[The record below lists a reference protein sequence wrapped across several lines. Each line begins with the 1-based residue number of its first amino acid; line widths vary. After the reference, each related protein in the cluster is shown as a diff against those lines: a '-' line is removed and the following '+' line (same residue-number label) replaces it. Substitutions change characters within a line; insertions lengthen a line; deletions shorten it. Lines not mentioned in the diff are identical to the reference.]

1 VAERIWPETP
11 WTLRPYQR
19 EALRSV
25 AGAWADGHQRTLVV
39 LATGLGKTTI
49 FTEVARRRAIAG
61 RRPTLVLAHRI
72 ELVEQA
78 AARLE
83 AAGLGVQIES
93 GERRAQPYPLTDGD
107 VVVATVQTLRGRRLE
122 SWPADYFDTVICDE
136 AHHAAALSYRVIL
149 DRFDRALHLGVT
161 ATPDR
166 GDAIAIGHVY
176 PHLAFEYGIREG
188 IEGGFLAPIR
198 ALTIGDSS
206 LDLSSVRTTKQEH
219 GRDLSA
225 EDLGRAMTMDERQLH
240 EIAAPIARESAG
252 RQTLIFTPTVE
263 VAHLLAATL
272 SGYVGGAHL
281 VRSLDGQTDKPT
293 RAQVLD
299 AYQRGEIRYL
309 VNCALF
315 TEGFDAPATSCVV
328 VARPTKS
335 RALYA
340 QMVGRGTR
348 LAPGK
353 ADCLVLDLATEG
365 AHSLAKATDLFAGK
379 ELPDDIAEELQAAVE
394 RGEDVRQSVEE
405 AEARAAEREARLER
419 ERAAAR
425 VTAEVRYRKR
435 KIDILDPWAELGIDG
450 PSAKESRG
458 PRATMGQ
465 AEALTKAGI
474 PNATSLSRAE
484 ASRMLDAITG
494 RRKQGLCTIKMA
506 RSLARAGLRTDL
518 SFAEARQALDALA
531 ANRWKP
537 TIEIAERWGA

>member
-1 VAERIWPETP
+1 MSSRLWPDTP

-19 EALRSV
+19 EALRSI
-25 AGAWADGHQRTLVV
+25 ANAWAEGHKRTLVV

-49 FTEVARRRAIAG
+49 FTEVARRRAMAG

-78 AARLE
+78 AARLQS
-83 AAGLGVQIES
+83 AGLGVQIES

-107 VVVATVQTLRGRRLE
+107 VVVATVQTLRGARLE
-122 SWPADYFDTVICDE
+122 SWPDDYFDTVICDE

-206 LDLSSVRTTKQEH
+206 LDLSSVRVTKQEH

-225 EDLGRAMTMDERQLH
+225 EDIGKAMTMDERQLH
-240 EIAAPIARESAG
+240 EIAAPIARESQG

-281 VRSLDGQTDKPT
+281 VRSLDGQTDKAT

-299 AYQRGEIRYL
+299 AFQRGEIRYL

-353 ADCLVLDLATEG
+353 TDCLVLDLATEG

-379 ELPDDIAEELQAAVE
+379 DLPEDIERELQEAVE
-394 RGEDVRQSVEE
+394 RGEDVRVSVEE
-405 AEARAAEREARLER
+405 AEKRAQEREDRLER
-419 ERAAAR
+419 ERAAQRIVAD
-425 VTAEVRYRKR
+425 VRYRKR

-450 PSAKESRG
+450 PSTRESRG
-458 PRATMGQ
+458 PRATVGQ
-465 AEALTKAGI
+465 ADALTKAGI
-474 PNATSLSRAE
+474 PNAQSLSRAE

-494 RRKQGLCTIKMA
+494 RRKQGLCTVKMA
-506 RSLARAGLRTDL
+506 RQLRKAGLRSDL
-518 SFAEARQALDALA
+518 SFAEAREALDALA
-531 ANRWKP
+531 SNRWKP